1 MAENNTN
8 RIVMYLSIAVV
19 VLLVAFVA
27 VVIVVTGAKMT
38 GPTTTTGT
46 NTSSTTTTDTTQAGM
61 SSSAAFDPA
70 TATKVPAD
78 SDPKKYVAA
87 YYQAILDKQWEVAF
101 KMQPAASQVGQTV
114 GGFQQ
119 TQEQMY
125 GMTKFEIAGSQ
136 IGSTEATVVVAQTLK
151 EPNGVWTA
159 TWTFVNDK
167 GAWLVQARKVNMG
180 APTATP

>member
-8 RIVMYLSIAVV
+8 RLVMYLSATVV

-27 VVIVVTGAKMT
+27 VVIVVSGKGAAPT
-38 GPTTTTGT
+38 TPGTTATSPATTTT
-46 NTSSTTTTDTTQAGM
+46 STTQAGM
-61 SSSAAFDPA
+61 APSTAFDPA

-87 YYQAILDKQWEVAF
+87 YYQAILDKKWDTAF

-114 GGFQQ
+114 ADFQA

-125 GMTKFEIAGSQ
+125 GMTSFSVFSST
-136 IGSTEATVVVAQTLK
+136 IGSTDATVVVNQELGA
-151 EPNGVWTA
+151 NGTWNA
-159 TWTFVNDK
+159 TWTFVK
-167 GAWLVQARKVNMG
+167 SGGTWLVKKRVPVPG
-180 APTATP
+180 AATKP

>member
-19 VLLVAFVA
+19 VLLVAFVG
-27 VVIVVTGAKMT
+27 VVIASSGGAKT
-38 GPTTTTGT
+38 PAPSTATTPAA
-46 NTSSTTTTDTTQAGM
+46 TTTDTTQAGM

-125 GMTKFEIAGSQ
+125 GMTKFDIAGSQ

-159 TWTFVNDK
+159 TWTFVKDA
-167 GAWLVQARKVNMG
+167 GTWLVQARKVNMG
-180 APTATP
+180 APTTTP